1 MNDSLETLECF
12 DDIQLAQIVPAG
24 RGNSLSQ
31 HMRIAL
37 LETAQGNDVNLA
49 IEQGHQIKFQMNLI
63 KNLCLWTEF
72 NEEVNVRTW
81 RVIATGY

>member
-1 MNDSLETLECF
+1 MGFTAGIGLLE
-12 DDIQLAQIVPAG
+12 DRPRG
-24 RGNSLSQ
+24 SKGNSFSQ
-31 HMRIAL
+31 HMRIAF

-63 KNLCLWTEF
+63 KNRCLWTEF

>member
-1 MNDSLETLECF
+1 MLRRYLVGADRPRGS
-12 DDIQLAQIVPAG
+12 Q
-24 RGNSLSQ
+24 GNSLSQ
-31 HMRIAL
+31 HMSIAF

-49 IEQGHQIKFQMNLI
+49 IEQGHQIEFQMNLI
-63 KNLCLWTEF
+63 KNRCLWTEF